1 MEVVKNGDIIMN
13 EVEKFILK
21 FRGDTE
27 PRISDEE
34 RDKVINLTVN
44 KYTNGYCYYFAKILQ
59 AAFQRGDVVILAPH
73 SHLVWRD
80 VDGKLYDI
88 NGEVNERDYEEF
100 ECQIEEEYLGDH
112 LKNFLWREGY
122 TCDTTKE
129 DIEQL
134 IKEAKARNKN
144 KSDLHVDTTV
154 GLDWK

>member
-1 MEVVKNGDIIMN
+1 MN

-27 PRISDEE
+27 DRISDDK
-34 RDKVINLTVN
+34 RDEIITLTMN

-88 NGEVNERDYEEF
+88 NGEVNVRDYEEF
-100 ECQIEEEYLGDH
+100 ECEIEEEYLGVH

-122 TCDTTKE
+122 TYDTTKE

-134 IKEAKARNKN
+134 IKEAKARNKD
-144 KSDLHVDTTV
+144 KSGPHVDTTV
-154 GLDWK
+154 GLNWK